1 MKKLIA
7 IVGALVVSALTGCAT
22 QHAAKWDEKVMPA
35 GSGTVDA
42 STAAEADAAWAA
54 RKDPAKLMEAI
65 VKWEALAA
73 TTADADLY
81 AKLSR
86 AWYLAGERYAFEE
99 KNDKRDEAYQKG
111 LDWGTKSL
119 KISAPEFAK
128 SMAEGKTHAESITKA
143 PKESI
148 PAMYWFASNLGKWA
162 AAKGFA
168 TRLRYKDDI
177 KSTIDHVK
185 SMDEQFFYAA
195 PWRYLGGYEAATAGR
210 AGGSL
215 DKSEENFK
223 KAVQL
228 APNYLGTKVLWADYL
243 CVKRQDKAT
252 FEKLLKDVVAAS
264 PAVDPEIEA
273 ENLLEQEKAKKLLSQ
288 IDEKF

>member
-1 MKKLIA
+1 MKQLMTA
-7 IVGALVVSALTGCAT
+7 ALAALAVSGCAT
-22 QHAAKWDEKVMPA
+22 QYAAKWDEKPVTA
-35 GSGTVDA
+35 ATGTVDA
-42 STAAEADAAWAA
+42 TAAADADAAWGA

-65 VKWEALAA
+65 AKWEAVASQSG
-73 TTADADLY
+73 DAELF

-86 AWYLAGERYAFEE
+86 AYYLAGERYAFEE

-111 LDWGTKSL
+111 LDWATKSL

-128 SMAEGKTHAESITKA
+128 LMGEGKAHAEAIVKA

-148 PAMYWFASNLGKWA
+148 PAMYWYASNLGKWA

-177 KSTIDHVK
+177 KATIDHIK
-185 SMDEQFFYAA
+185 SMDEKYFYAA
-195 PWRYLGGYEAATAGR
+195 PWRYLGGYEAATAGL

-215 DKSEENFK
+215 EKSEENFK
-223 KAVQL
+223 KAVEM
-228 APNYLGTKVLWADYL
+228 APGYLGTKVLWADYL

-252 FEKLLKDVVAAS
+252 YEKLLKDVVAAN
-264 PAVDPEIEA
+264 AAAEPEIEA

>member
-1 MKKLIA
+1 MKQLMTA
-7 IVGALVVSALTGCAT
+7 ALAALAVSGCAT
-22 QHAAKWDEKVMPA
+22 QYAAKWDEKPVTA
-35 GSGTVDA
+35 ATGTVDA
-42 STAAEADAAWAA
+42 TAAADADAAWGA

-65 VKWEALAA
+65 GKWEALGAQSS
-73 TTADADLY
+73 DAELF

-86 AWYLAGERYAFEE
+86 AYYLAGERYAFEE

-111 LDWGTKSL
+111 LDWATKSL

-128 SMAEGKTHAESITKA
+128 LMSEGKAHAEAIVKA

-148 PAMYWFASNLGKWA
+148 PAMYWYASNLGKWA

-177 KSTIDHVK
+177 KATIDHIK
-185 SMDEQFFYAA
+185 SMDEKYFYAA
-195 PWRYLGGYEAATAGR
+195 PWRYLGGYEAATAGL

-215 DKSEENFK
+215 EKSEENFK
-223 KAVQL
+223 KAVEM
-228 APNYLGTKVLWADYL
+228 APGYLGTKVLWADYL

-252 FEKLLKDVVAAS
+252 YEKLLKDVVAAN
-264 PAVDPEIEA
+264 AAAEPEIEA

>member
-1 MKKLIA
+1 MKQLLTVVA
-7 IVGALVVSALTGCAT
+7 VLVSSALMGCAT
-22 QHAAKWDEKVMPA
+22 QHSAKWDEKVTTA
-35 GSGTVDA
+35 TGTVDA
-42 STAAEADAAWAA
+42 AAAGDADALWAA
-54 RKDPAKLMEAI
+54 RKDAAKHMEA
-65 VKWEALAA
+65 VAKWEALAA
-73 TTADADLY
+73 TTADAELY
-81 AKLSR
+81 AKLAR
-86 AWYLAGERYAFEE
+86 GWYLAGERYAFEE
-99 KNDKRDEAYQKG
+99 KNEKRDEAYQKG
-111 LDWGTKSL
+111 LDWATKSL
-119 KISAPEFAK
+119 KLSAPEFAK
-128 SMAEGKTHAESITKA
+128 MMAEGKTHAESIVKA

-148 PAMYWFASNLGKWA
+148 PAMYWYASALGKWA
-162 AAKGFA
+162 ASKGFA

-177 KSTIDHVK
+177 KATIDHIK
-185 SMDEQFFYAA
+185 SMDEMFFYAA
-195 PWRYLGGYEAATAGR
+195 PWRFLGGYEAQTAGL

-264 PAVDPEIEA
+264 ATAEPEIEA

>member
-1 MKKLIA
+1 MTRIMTSAAVL
-7 IVGALVVSALTGCAT
+7 VGLATAGCAT
-22 QHAAKWDEKVMPA
+22 QHAAKWDEKVTA
-35 GSGTVDA
+35 ASGIVDA
-42 STAAEADAAWAA
+42 AAAGDADALWAA
-54 RKDPAKLMEAI
+54 RKDAAKHMEAI
-65 VKWEALAA
+65 AKWEALAA
-73 TTADADLY
+73 GAADADLY

-86 AWYLAGERYAFEE
+86 AWYLAGERYSFEE

-111 LDWGTKSL
+111 LDWATKSL
-119 KISAPEFAK
+119 KLSAPEFAK
-128 SMAEGKTHAESITKA
+128 SMAEGKTHAESIVKA

-148 PAMYWFASNLGKWA
+148 AAMYWYASNLGKWA

-177 KSTIDHVK
+177 KATIDHVK
-185 SMDEQFFYAA
+185 SMDETYFYAA
-195 PWRYLGGYEAATAGR
+195 PWRYLGGYEALTAGL

-223 KAVQL
+223 KAVAL

-264 PAVDPEIEA
+264 ASAEPEIEA